1 MKIPGMQ
8 ILKKAEQ
15 KGNEAEVPL
24 AENLGLVQFFKLMF
38 KEVSEDHVMAFAG
51 NLTYKALFAIF
62 PFFTFL
68 LSLLGLFNATKLVN
82 TMLNKLSGVL
92 PPGAFGFIENQLLSI
107 AKSQAESAF
116 TLAAIISILLALWGV
131 SGAFRSVMEAMN
143 VMYEVE
149 EDRPFWKEYGISIFI
164 SLAVIVL
171 MLGALGIVIF
181 GGSIGG
187 GLAAAIGLGSMY
199 HTVWSI
205 AQWPIV
211 AGIVLLAFAVIYYFA
226 PAAKQK
232 WRWISPGSILAFVF
246 WLVFSLLFSFY
257 VGNFGSY
264 NETYGSL
271 AGAIILL
278 LYIYYSAV
286 IMLVGAEMNQV
297 IEWHIP
303 GGKDEGEKV
312 PQEDSKPNVQPTR
325 SAPPPTASQRQQE
338 QATLARSDSVRL
350 EESVTMTTSG
360 VEEVAMRLLGAFHD
374 LSGHNP
380 LRPVPIGAPESPPNE
395 SAAKAAGVEPES
407 TECDVAV
414 RYLLNQG
421 YIKETYA
428 PSAYTISVQGI
439 DRAREMRGLANDST
453 S

>member
-8 ILKKAEQ
+8 ILKKAER
-15 KGNEAEVPL
+15 KGNEAEIP
-24 AENLGLVQFFKLMF
+24 ATENLGLVDFFKLTF

-68 LSLLGLFNATKLVN
+68 LSLLGLFNADQLVN

-92 PPGAFGFIENQLLSI
+92 PPGAFGFIENQLLTI

-116 TLAAIISILLALWGV
+116 TLAAIISILLALWGI

-149 EDRPFWKEYGISIFI
+149 EDRPFWKVYGISIFI

-171 MLGALGIVIF
+171 MLGAFGMVIF

-187 GLAAAIGLGSMY
+187 GLAAAIGLGFVY
-199 HTVWSI
+199 QTVWSI
-205 AQWPIV
+205 VQWPIMALV
-211 AGIVLLAFAVIYYFA
+211 VLFAFAVVYYFG

-246 WLVFSLLFSFY
+246 WLAFSLLFSFY
-257 VGNFGSY
+257 VGNFSSY

-271 AGAIILL
+271 AGVIILM
-278 LYIYYSAV
+278 LYTYYSAV
-286 IMLVGAEMNQV
+286 IMLIGAEMNQV

-303 GGKDEGEKV
+303 GGKDEGEKA
-312 PQEDSKPNVQPTR
+312 PEGDRKPHVRPTR
-325 SAPPPTASQRQQE
+325 K
-338 QATLARSDSVRL
+338 
-350 EESVTMTTSG
+350 EE
-360 VEEVAMRLLGAFHD
+360 
-374 LSGHNP
+374 
-380 LRPVPIGAPESPPNE
+380 
-395 SAAKAAGVEPES
+395 
-407 TECDVAV
+407 
-414 RYLLNQG
+414 
-421 YIKETYA
+421 
-428 PSAYTISVQGI
+428 
-439 DRAREMRGLANDST
+439 
-453 S
+453 